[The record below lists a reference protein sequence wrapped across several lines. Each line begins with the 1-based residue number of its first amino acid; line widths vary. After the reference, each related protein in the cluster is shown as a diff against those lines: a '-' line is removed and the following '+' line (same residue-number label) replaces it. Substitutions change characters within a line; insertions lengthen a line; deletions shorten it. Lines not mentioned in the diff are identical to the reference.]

1 MRALAL
7 FGFVLLGACTPQ
19 GLADKVLARTAESV
33 VRPVLEQELSAAQAD
48 AATRCIVQSATPAE
62 IEALSRDVGVSA
74 GSLTVARIRAI
85 ALRPATS
92 ACFAANGVPALKG

>member
-7 FGFVLLGACTPQ
+7 LGFGLLAACDPQ
-19 GLADKVLARTAESV
+19 ALADKVLARTAESV
-33 VRPVLEQELSAAQAD
+33 VRPVLAQELSAAQAD
-48 AATRCIVQSATPAE
+48 AATRCVIQATSPAE

-85 ALRPATS
+85 ALRPATA

>member
-7 FGFVLLGACTPQ
+7 LGFGLLAACDPQ
-19 GLADKVLARTAESV
+19 ALADKVLARTAESV
-33 VRPVLEQELSAAQAD
+33 VRPVLAQELSAAQAD
-48 AATRCIVQSATPAE
+48 AATRCVIQAASPAE

-85 ALRPATS
+85 ALRPATA